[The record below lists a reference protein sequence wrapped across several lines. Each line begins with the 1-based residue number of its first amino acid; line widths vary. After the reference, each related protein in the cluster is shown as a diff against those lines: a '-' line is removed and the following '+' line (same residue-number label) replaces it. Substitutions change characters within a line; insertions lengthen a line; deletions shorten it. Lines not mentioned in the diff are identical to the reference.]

1 MKGAAL
7 EIATIVEDWRSHLVG
22 GFVTGFLLWESC
34 CVSSLLH
41 NSGSWIELSRPA
53 EKRLESLQ
61 VWFLRL
67 LLHQGPGVASGS
79 LLWETKTLSMK
90 LRIWREKASLA
101 LHIVRLSEDS
111 LANKVWKEQRLYGWP
126 GLAAEVDMIKEDLD
140 IEDVNTTKL
149 SKKAFRQTVTEACH
163 KYNEARLREEMSGK
177 KKCEKIFSEGYG
189 RKEYFR
195 KKKPGQVR
203 DFFAT
208 RTSMLEIAGN
218 FSKDRRRFERT
229 DWLCRCGQ
237 REEQEHLRRHCP
249 MYDDIREKY
258 EDLDSDENLV
268 PFFREV
274 LERRDKVNEKEKK
287 DKEKK
292 KDQ

>member
-7 EIATIVEDWRSHLVG
+7 EIAAIVDDWRSHLVG
-22 GFVTGFLLWESC
+22 GFVSGFLLWESC

-41 NSGSWIELSRPA
+41 NSGSWVNLLGQA

-67 LLHQGPGVASGS
+67 LLRQGPAVASGS
-79 LLWETKTLSMK
+79 LLWETETLSMS

-111 LANKVWKEQRLYGWP
+111 LANRIWKLQMLYEWP
-126 GLAAEVDMIKEDLD
+126 GLAAEVKEITRKLG
-140 IEDVNTTKL
+140 IGDVNTTEL
-149 SKKAFRQTVTEACH
+149 SKTEFRKTVTAACH
-163 KYNEARLREEMSGK
+163 QMNEVRLREEMSGK
-177 KKCEKIFSEGYG
+177 KKCEKILAEGYG

-203 DFFAT
+203 DYFAT
-208 RTSMLEIAGN
+208 RTSMLAIAGN

-249 MYDDIREKY
+249 MYDDIRAMYAEL
-258 EDLDSDENLV
+258 ESDESLV
-268 PFFREV
+268 PFFQEV
-274 LERRDKVNEKEKK
+274 LEKRDKLIEKGGRREG
-287 DKEKK
+287 EEG
-292 KDQ
+292 